1 MCAFYISHSELNWRA
16 AGLYVNKSGRFVNA
30 IWRTLYSFHSFNM
43 VFLKKYKKKFVH
55 TYYFIHMY
63 TTIDVSICMN
73 AIAREEESYRD
84 FGGPSTNA
92 NLYMHHSRPL
102 LGLLTRKAHCKPDLF
117 GEQRRRG
124 ESVRV

>member
-1 MCAFYISHSELNWRA
+1 
-16 AGLYVNKSGRFVNA
+16 
-30 IWRTLYSFHSFNM
+30 
-43 VFLKKYKKKFVH
+43 
-55 TYYFIHMY
+55 
-63 TTIDVSICMN
+63 MN

-117 GEQRRRG
+117 VCGEQRRG
-124 ESVRV
+124 ESSVRLRLRSLHLLLLLLLLVLLLTAASTEESEDLVLGLQPPLQQPLKTFGKVHTAEGLYCSDMPVPLAARR